1 MYLALMF
8 ASTKLLCLCLYIV
21 LYSKYHSMFLLFL
34 FFFFF
39 FLSFNSGSKLL
50 PFGISEDFISLF
62 TTHHLYS
69 LCCVLLLTL
78 TFRTS

>member
-39 FLSFNSGSKLL
+39 FFCLLILAVNFSPLESQKTSFLFLL
-50 PFGISEDFISLF
+50 HIICI
-62 TTHHLYS
+62 
-69 LCCVLLLTL
+69 LCAV
-78 TFRTS
+78 SYY